1 MDFHVSVIDVW
12 VIAGI
17 LMWFSQ
23 ESELQE
29 MREKIG
35 ILQREIE
42 GLGSQVPLGWC
53 WVHDSPGTLSKKN

>member
-1 MDFHVSVIDVW
+1 MDFHVSVTDVW
-12 VIAGI
+12 VIANI
-17 LMWFSQ
+17 SLKFSQ

-53 WVHDSPGTLSKKN
+53 WVHDSPGTLSK